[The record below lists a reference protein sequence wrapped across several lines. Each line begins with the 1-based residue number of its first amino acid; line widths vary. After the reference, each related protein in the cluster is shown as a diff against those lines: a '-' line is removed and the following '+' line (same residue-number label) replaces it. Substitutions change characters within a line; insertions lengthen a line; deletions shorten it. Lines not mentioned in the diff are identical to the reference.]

1 VKIVKALCAVLLL
14 LVPTTAC
21 ATTIIIEFEKDAL
34 IVAADSCAEDLNLL
48 HGETVRYDQCKLA
61 ILGGQFIF
69 ASTGHEGY
77 KRSDPKDTVVEWN
90 SKDEAVRAY
99 ENSEHDLVKAADAWG
114 AAVQQD
120 FMALYLANM
129 NRVQSLTLSDGT
141 LLYGIFVGTNS
152 EGKLSVCVVAVGLYA
167 PNTLVPITHRFIDVS
182 AQSPLFTTNPI
193 TRELADG
200 KTDRAAPF
208 AVAWQKESRGL
219 SEKKKRIRWLE
230 DLVEETSKYDTTVH
244 SPTNIAKLT
253 VQRTVWL
260 SNQTCKQT
268 RK

>member
-1 VKIVKALCAVLLL
+1 MKIVTALCAALLL
-14 LVPTTAC
+14 LLPPTAC

-77 KRSDPKDTVVEWN
+77 KRSYPNDTVVEWN

-99 ENSEHDLVKAADAWG
+99 EKSEHDLVKVADAWG

-120 FMALYLANM
+120 FMSLYLANM
-129 NRVQSLTLSDGT
+129 NRVQSLRLSDGT

-152 EGKLSVCVVAVGLYA
+152 EGKLSVCVVGVGLYA
-167 PNTLVPITHRFIDVS
+167 PNTLVPIAYKFIDVS
-182 AQSPLFTTNPI
+182 AQSPLFTTNHLESEAKAAYS
-193 TRELADG
+193 RR
-200 KTDRAAPF
+200 RAAASCTF
-208 AVAWQKESRGL
+208 S
-219 SEKKKRIRWLE
+219 IT
-230 DLVEETSKYDTTVH
+230 D
-244 SPTNIAKLT
+244 
-253 VQRTVWL
+253 
-260 SNQTCKQT
+260 
-268 RK
+268 